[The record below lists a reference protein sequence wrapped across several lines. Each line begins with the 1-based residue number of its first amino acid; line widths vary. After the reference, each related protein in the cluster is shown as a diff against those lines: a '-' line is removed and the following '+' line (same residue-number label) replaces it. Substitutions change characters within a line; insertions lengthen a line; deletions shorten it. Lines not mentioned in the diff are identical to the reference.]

1 MKRAR
6 IEAGVV
12 VNIIVIDPET
22 VPTWCTGW
30 PDATAAKICDSYAE
44 GVFTTP
50 EPEPAPE
57 ITEPD

>member
-22 VPTWCTGW
+22 VPEWCAGW
-30 PDATAAKICDSYAE
+30 PDAATAKIGDTYAD
-44 GVFTTP
+44 GVFITP
-50 EPEPAPE
+50 EPEP
-57 ITEPD
+57 EPDPE